1 MKAIIDAKKLAEKHN
16 LDMRIIDAE
25 FTLDRSKLLIKFLA
39 DNRIDFR
46 NLAKDLASIYK
57 TRIELRQVGG
67 PWSVCSVKV
76 KRDGTNCNISWKRRT
91 RKNGA
96 WKDYA
101 DVPLSENSE
110 AYEVEILDKAGKVL
124 ETRSTSVPSLEY
136 EGAGYMARI
145 YQISEV
151 RGRGL
156 GR

>member
-1 MKAIIDAKKLAEKHN
+1 MQLPISTEDWYSEVNLKIGPRVHNIINDSYKN
-16 LDMRIIDAE
+16 YN
-25 FTLDRSKLLIKFLA
+25 FTPQGE
-39 DNRIDFR
+39 
-46 NLAKDLASIYK
+46 IY
-57 TRIELRQVGG
+57 R

-76 KRDGTNCNISWKRRT
+76 KRDGAKYMISWKRRT

-101 DVPLSENSE
+101 DVPLSENTE
-110 AYEVEILDKAGKVL
+110 AYEVELLDKAGKVL
-124 ETRSTSVPSLEY
+124 ETRSTGVPSLEY

-156 GR
+156 GMEVIL